1 MTPDDYNRT
10 PEQRVEDEA
19 INARDEVAE
28 DERLA
33 YKPNPLLIGTLTKAD
48 VGRWVW
54 YHPNW
59 GERQAGR
66 IKSWNDKFV
75 FVVYKCAGN
84 WEAFKDYTAAATK
97 PEDLEF
103 RS

>member
-10 PEQRVEDEA
+10 PEQRVEDDV
-19 INARDEVAE
+19 INARDEAAE
-28 DERLA
+28 DERLFRPGRVA
-33 YKPNPLLIGTLTKAD
+33 IENLTVRD
-48 VGRWVW
+48 IGRWVR
-54 YHPNW
+54 YVPSA
-59 GERQAGR
+59 GKSEFGR

-75 FVVYKCAGN
+75 FVVYNCAGN
-84 WEAFKDYTAAATK
+84 WDAFTDYTAAATK